1 MTARQALTGFALVA
15 ALLVGAIVLLDQGGD
30 GSLEAAPVGRPA
42 QESRAG
48 DTPRAATD
56 DAPSPSAPGDVER
69 LAAQLPQVESAAAD
83 APGSALTP
91 TGTVHGQLVDLT
103 GKPVPGEPVDL
114 LAVKDPWRGE
124 RHPDATH
131 DVVDRGVSDEDG
143 RFALGA
149 RPGSSHKLYAGGRV
163 HPRKRVGTVAAGDEL
178 LIELRDPR
186 VFTGTIVE
194 QETGFPVPGA
204 RAGAHSGDDSAF
216 ALADENGRFRLGPL
230 RDDLAVLT
238 GFAPGYDVAITEAV
252 APDWGDVTI
261 ELPPGLHLDGQVVD
275 TESTEPVPEAR
286 VTLRVMTETH
296 PAGEP
301 DPLLGRRAVEDYV
314 AVTADEGRF
323 SLDGLPSR
331 AFRVIVEAEGYRV
344 STSDRYFGS
353 SPDFDEELVIGIV
366 PAHDVAGLVQR
377 DGAPVS
383 GARVSFRT
391 DELVLAEGVSDEE
404 GRFALPTGGWD
415 GLAPISLEATAP
427 GDEGGVTTARERLG
441 KGALD
446 EQQVLE
452 LVPAFPVR
460 ALVQNR
466 AGPLAGA
473 HVLAWSQGA
482 LPTIVLADGE
492 GRASLAHRMAGPGVD
507 TIWMQAR
514 AGDVLSTAVAVAVED
529 GPPAEPVILDVD
541 DGSWFEGLVLDVSGF
556 PIHGANVW
564 ITGGRF
570 TTTDA
575 EGRFSLGPS
584 RLPDA
589 GTMTVVAY
597 REGYRKGEWT
607 EVLPSDDLVLTLD
620 PVVSWHGRALDAA
633 TGLPLDSV
641 AARLQTVQ
649 PGDGGPRW
657 VDAKVQGRRTGE
669 PGAFRVDLPGPGRH
683 RLQAL
688 ADGFVTTESE
698 PVDFDGSTPPLDADL
713 YLGRAAMLEV
723 TVEDDLGQPVRGY
736 LVWLVPWEKAAEQES
751 PAGVSGEGL
760 QRQLT
765 DVAGVTRFNLAT
777 GGQLRLASGPGAWI
791 DGGAFT
797 VSPGETARRLVRV
810 PPLGGVDVTVRDE
823 DGAPIAGLKV
833 TLRSTGEER
842 VHTIWRQGVL
852 KEAHE
857 VIEARDLPE
866 GEYAIVL
873 EHKQFVGTTRSF
885 TVLGGRNASEHIVLE
900 PRPPESADG

>member
-1 MTARQALTGFALVA
+1 MTARQALTGFALIA

-42 QESRAG
+42 QETLVG
-48 DTPRAATD
+48 DTPSALTD
-56 DAPSPSAPGDVER
+56 EMAVAGALGDMER
-69 LAAQLPQVESAAAD
+69 LAAQLPEVEALREG
-83 APGSALTP
+83 APGSTLTP
-91 TGTVHGQLVDLT
+91 TGTVSGQLIDLA

-114 LAVKDPWRGE
+114 LATKDPWRGE
-124 RHPDATH
+124 RHPDRTH
-131 DVVDRGVSDEDG
+131 DVVDRGVSDDDG
-143 RFALGA
+143 RFVLGA
-149 RPGSSHKLYAGGRV
+149 RPGSSHQLYAGGRV
-163 HPRKRVGTVAAGDEL
+163 HPRKRVGSVAAGDEL

-186 VFTGTIVE
+186 MFTGTIVE

-204 RAGAHSGDDSAF
+204 RAGAHSGDDRAF
-216 ALADENGRFRLGPL
+216 TLADENGRFRLGPL

-238 GFAPGYDVAITEAV
+238 GFAPGYDVAITDKL

-261 ELPPGLHLDGQVVD
+261 KLPPGRHLDGRVVD
-275 TESTEPVPEAR
+275 FESTEPVPDAR
-286 VTLRVMTETH
+286 VTLRVMTETR

-301 DPLLGRRAVEDYV
+301 DPLLGRRVVEDYV

-331 AFRVIVEAEGYRV
+331 AFRVIVEAEGYRA

-353 SPDFDEELVIGIV
+353 SPDFDEELVIGLV
-366 PAHDVAGLVQR
+366 PARDVAGLVQR
-377 DGAPVS
+377 DGTLVS
-383 GARVSFRT
+383 GAHVSFRT
-391 DELVLAEGVSDEE
+391 DEVVLAEGVSDEA
-404 GRFALPTGGWD
+404 GRFALPTEAWD

-427 GDEGGVTTARERLG
+427 GDEGGVAAARRRLDKAG
-441 KGALD
+441 LD
-446 EQQVLE
+446 QEQLLD
-452 LVPAFPVR
+452 LVPAFSLR

-466 AGPLAGA
+466 AGPLGGA

-492 GRASLAHRMAGPGVD
+492 GRASVSHRLAGPGVD
-507 TIWMQAR
+507 TIWLQAR

-541 DGSWFEGLVLDVSGF
+541 DGSWFMGVVLDVSGF

-570 TTTDA
+570 TTTDV
-575 EGRFSLGPS
+575 EGRFTLGPT

-589 GTMTVVAY
+589 GTMTVVAW
-597 REGYRKGEWT
+597 REGFRKGEWKD
-607 EVLPSDDLVLTLD
+607 VLPADDLVLTLD

-641 AARLQTVQ
+641 AARLQTEQ

-657 VDAKVQGRRTGE
+657 VDAKAQSRRTGE

-688 ADGFVTTESE
+688 ADGFVTTQSE
-698 PVDFDGSTPPLDADL
+698 PVDFDGSTPPLEADL

-791 DGGAFT
+791 DGGPFT

-810 PPLGGVDVTVRDE
+810 PALGGVDVTVRDE
-823 DGAPIAGLKV
+823 DDAPIAGLKV

-866 GEYAIVL
+866 GEYALVL
-873 EHKQFVGTTRSF
+873 EHKQFEGTTRSF
-885 TVLGGRNASEHIVLE
+885 TVLGGRNTAEHIVLE
-900 PRPPESADG
+900 PRPPAGADG

>member
-15 ALLVGAIVLLDQGGD
+15 ALLVGAIMLLDQGDDAGLD
-30 GSLEAAPVGRPA
+30 AAPVGRTGQPL
-42 QESRAG
+42 G
-48 DTPRAATD
+48 LDGTP
-56 DAPSPSAPGDVER
+56 PSAADLSSAAGEPGDVER
-69 LAAQLPQVESAAAD
+69 LAAQLPEVELPSAG
-83 APGSALTP
+83 APGSALSP
-91 TGTVHGQLVDLT
+91 TGTVRGQLIDL
-103 GKPVPGEPVDL
+103 GGRPVPGEPVDL
-114 LAVKDPWRGE
+114 LAGKDPWRGE
-124 RHPDATH
+124 RHPDATQ

-143 RFALGA
+143 RFVLGA
-149 RPGSSHKLYAGGRV
+149 RPGSSHQLYAGGRV
-163 HPRKRVGTVAAGDEL
+163 HPRQRVASVASGDEL

-194 QETGFPVPGA
+194 QETGYPVPGA
-204 RAGAHSGDDSAF
+204 RAGAHSGDDRAF
-216 ALADENGRFRLGPL
+216 SLADEHGRFRLGPL
-230 RDDLAVLT
+230 RDDLVVLT
-238 GFAPGYDVAITEAV
+238 GFARGYDVAITDKL

-261 ELPPGLHLDGQVVD
+261 ELPPGRRLDGRVVD
-275 TESTEPVPEAR
+275 SDSAEPVSGAR
-286 VTLRVMTETH
+286 VTLRVMTETR

-301 DPLLGRRAVEDYV
+301 DPLLGRRVVEDYV
-314 AVTADEGRF
+314 AVTADAGRF

-366 PAHDVAGLVQR
+366 PARDVGGLVQR
-377 DGAPVS
+377 DGAPVT
-383 GARVSFRT
+383 GARVSLRT
-391 DELVLAEGVSDEE
+391 DEVLLAEGVSDEE
-404 GRFALPTGGWD
+404 GRFALPTESWD

-427 GDEGGVTTARERLG
+427 GDEGGVTSARQRLG
-441 KGALD
+441 KGGLD

-452 LVPAFPVR
+452 LVPAFPLL

-482 LPTIVLADGE
+482 LPIIVLADGE

-541 DGSWFEGLVLDVSGF
+541 DGAWFEGLVLDVNGI
-556 PIHGANVW
+556 PIPGANVW

-575 EGRFSLGPS
+575 EGRFSLGPT
-584 RLPDA
+584 RLPEA
-589 GTMTVVAY
+589 GSMTVVAW
-597 REGYRKGEWT
+597 REGYRKGEWKD
-607 EVLPSDDLVLTLD
+607 VLPADDLVLTLD

-641 AARLQTVQ
+641 AARLQTEQ

-657 VDAKVQGRRTGE
+657 VDAGVQGRRTGE

-688 ADGFVTTESE
+688 ADGFVTTQSE
-698 PVDFDGSTPPLDADL
+698 PVDFDGNTPPSGADL

-736 LVWLVPWEKAAEQES
+736 LVWLVPWEKAAELQT

-765 DVAGVTRFNLAT
+765 DVSGLTRFNLAT

-791 DGGAFT
+791 DGGPFT
-797 VSPGETARRLVRV
+797 VTPGETARRLVRV
-810 PPLGGVDVTVRDE
+810 PALGGVDLTVRDE
-823 DGAPIAGLKV
+823 DDAPIAGLKL

-852 KEAHE
+852 KQAHE

-866 GEYAIVL
+866 GEYAVVL
-873 EHKQFVGTTRSF
+873 EHKQFEGTTRPF
-885 TVLGGRNASEHIVLE
+885 TVIGGRTAAEHIVLE
-900 PRPPESADG
+900 PRRPESADG